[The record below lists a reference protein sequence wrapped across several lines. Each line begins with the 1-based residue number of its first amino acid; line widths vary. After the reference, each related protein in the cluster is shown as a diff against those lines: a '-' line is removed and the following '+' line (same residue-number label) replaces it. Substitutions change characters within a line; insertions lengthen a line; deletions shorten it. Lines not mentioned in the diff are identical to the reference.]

1 MRCIRRKYRRKA
13 ADYTRRVTDAQRA
26 ALVEIRCN
34 QVKTV
39 DADRVHAPI
48 EQHARLSRVV
58 DGVTH
63 QAKPGTLDRHGLRRC
78 QQIGLRVQ

>member
-39 DADRVHAPI
+39 GADRVHAPVK
-48 EQHARLSRVV
+48 QRARLPGVIH
-58 DGVTH
+58 GVTH
-63 QAKPGTLDRHGLRRC
+63 QAKPGTLDRRGLRRC
-78 QQIGLRVQ
+78 QQIGLRV